1 MCLRSAEIIYLA
13 VAIEGVSRERG
24 CRERGAVAREGL
36 SRERGCRER
45 GTLAKERLPS
55 EQLLELTTLNVRSVE
70 VVSDG
75 RVVSGARYHVSRVQ
89 VEDYKNVY

>member
-13 VAIEGVSRERG
+13 VAREGV
-24 CRERGAVAREGL
+24 

-55 EQLLELTTLNVRSVE
+55 EQLLELTALNVRSVE
-70 VVSDG
+70 LVSGGGVVSD
-75 RVVSGARYHVSRVQ
+75 ARYHVSRVQ

>member
-1 MCLRSAEIIYLA
+1 MCLGSAEIIYLA
-13 VAIEGVSRERG
+13 VAREGVSRERG
-24 CRERGAVAREGL
+24 CHK
-36 SRERGCRER
+36 R

-70 VVSDG
+70 VVSGG